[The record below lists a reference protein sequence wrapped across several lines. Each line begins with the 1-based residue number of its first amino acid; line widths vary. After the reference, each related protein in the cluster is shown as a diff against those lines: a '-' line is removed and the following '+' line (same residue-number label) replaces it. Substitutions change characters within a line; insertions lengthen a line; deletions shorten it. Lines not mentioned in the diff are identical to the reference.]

1 MRLGVQPPR
10 NHSGTA
16 RVQLQGLAVTLE
28 GFVNTPS
35 AILAFI
41 IYLPKEKKKICK
53 LSKENILK
61 GNEKVNIPPEEETV

>member
-35 AILAFI
+35 AILAFV
-41 IYLPKEKKKICK
+41 IYLPKEKKKNMQIK
-53 LSKENILK
+53 QRKHLK
-61 GNEKVNIPPEEETV
+61 GGMNR